1 MTTKIITI
9 SNQKGGVGK
18 TTTAV
23 NLAHS
28 LTLENKQVLLID
40 LDPQGQCATK
50 LGMDG
55 QMGAYYFLTT
65 QPASPSEVTFVRQW
79 IRETGR
85 DDLKLIPGNSMTSSA
100 QMILSVQEQPIS
112 YIRDLLKAFTRDRFD
127 HIIFDTSPS
136 VGGLQERAI
145 WAADLVIVPT
155 ATEFASLDSLSKT
168 ISTIQTL
175 RDKKNWQGGLLE
187 SCRPFMTTRA
197 NHATLWWTCKEPF
210 RIKSFLRFTG
220 LQSCVSAGL
229 KENHLRVCPR
239 VEVCGRIPTASRSGS
254 EILEVTM
261 ARRMRFPDYERHLHR
276 MLMKRTAP

>member
-112 YIRDLLKAFTRDRFD
+112 YIRDLLKTFTRDRFD
-127 HIIFDTSPS
+127 YIIFDTSPS

-168 ISTIQTL
+168 VSTVQTL
-175 RDKKNWQGGLLE
+175 RDKKNWHGGLLGILPTFYDNTRE
-187 SCRPFMTTRA
+187 SRDSLVDLQGTFQDKVLSPIHRA
-197 NHATLWWTCKEPF
+197 TV
-210 RIKSFLRFTG
+210 LRECWSEGKTIFEY
-220 LQSCVSAGL
+220 A
-229 KENHLRVCPR
+229 
-239 VEVCGRIPTASRSGS
+239 ADSRSA
-254 EILEVTM
+254 EEYQLLADLVLK
-261 ARRMRFPDYERHLHR
+261 Y
-276 MLMKRTAP
+276 

>member
-1 MTTKIITI
+1 MTNKIITI

-40 LDPQGQCATK
+40 LDPQGQCATQ

-65 QPASPSEVTFVRQW
+65 QPASPGEVTFVRQW

-112 YIRDLLKAFTRDRFD
+112 YIHDLLKTFTRDRFEY
-127 HIIFDTSPS
+127 IIFDTSPS
-136 VGGLQERAI
+136 VGGL
-145 WAADLVIVPT
+145 
-155 ATEFASLDSLSKT
+155 
-168 ISTIQTL
+168 
-175 RDKKNWQGGLLE
+175 
-187 SCRPFMTTRA
+187 
-197 NHATLWWTCKEPF
+197 
-210 RIKSFLRFTG
+210 
-220 LQSCVSAGL
+220 
-229 KENHLRVCPR
+229 
-239 VEVCGRIPTASRSGS
+239 
-254 EILEVTM
+254 
-261 ARRMRFPDYERHLHR
+261 
-276 MLMKRTAP
+276 

>member
-23 NLAHS
+23 NLAHC
-28 LTLENKQVLLID
+28 LTLEGKQVLLID

-65 QPASPSEVTFVRQW
+65 QPTSPSEVTFIRQW

-112 YIRDLLKAFTRDRFD
+112 YIRDLLKTFTRDRFD
-127 HIIFDTSPS
+127 TIIFDTSPS

-155 ATEFASLDSLSKT
+155 ATEFAALDSLSKT
-168 ISTIQTL
+168 VSTIQTL
-175 RDKKNWQGGLLE
+175 RDKKNWHGGLLGILPTFYDNTRE
-187 SCRPFMTTRA
+187 SRESLADLQEIFQEKVLSPIHRA
-197 NHATLWWTCKEPF
+197 TV
-210 RIKSFLRFTG
+210 LRECWSEGKTIFEY
-220 LQSCVSAGL
+220 AA
-229 KENHLRVCPR
+229 E
-239 VEVCGRIPTASRSGS
+239 SRSAS
-254 EILEVTM
+254 EYQLLAKLVLK
-261 ARRMRFPDYERHLHR
+261 Y
-276 MLMKRTAP
+276 